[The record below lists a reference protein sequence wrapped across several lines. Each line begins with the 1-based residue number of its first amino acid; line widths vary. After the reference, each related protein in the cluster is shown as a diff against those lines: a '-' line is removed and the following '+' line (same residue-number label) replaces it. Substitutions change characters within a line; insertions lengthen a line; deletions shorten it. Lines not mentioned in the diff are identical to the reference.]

1 MITIPEKYHSA
12 AVIVGFL
19 AVGACLYFFWSHI
32 LQIIL
37 GLFGLGAAVVASKQD
52 KAEKAIAIAD
62 EHENLADARIIQSVN
77 ELKQAETAHDKAV
90 EIAEKDDDTTP
101 IPVKSGGVRRSFK
114 SQ

>member
-1 MITIPEKYHSA
+1 MALNKYQWLVILALA
-12 AVIVGFL
+12 AIGGYLF
-19 AVGACLYFFWSHI
+19 YDYI

-37 GLFGLGAAVVASKQD
+37 GLFGLGAAAVIAKQD
-52 KAEKAIAIAD
+52 KSERAATIAD
-62 EHENLADARIIQSVN
+62 EHENMADARIIQSFN

-101 IPVKSGGVRRSFK
+101 IPVKAGGKRKTFS